1 MIAMNLK
8 FETREVE
15 ERNAHIPPSYTSVSS
30 VKMFDD
36 KSIILLESL
45 SGRMKAHFLVS
56 LAT

>member
-1 MIAMNLK
+1 MNLE
-8 FETREVE
+8 FETRELE
-15 ERNAHIPPSYTSVSS
+15 ERRSCTSS

-45 SGRMKAHFLVS
+45 SGLKKAHLLVS